1 MRLVL
6 LKDWLIP
13 CLLTRLS
20 GTSSQVNNVKLIV
33 VTNAILQGV
42 SVGSINTMG
51 ISQFAPGDEKNMA
64 NWLIDLWYKIEKND
78 VYKPYI
84 GGILTG
90 LLYERGIYN
99 TAPLKKTL
107 QK

>member
-1 MRLVL
+1 LVDSL
-6 LKDWLIP
+6 PADEAKWDVI
-13 CLLTRLS
+13 T
-20 GTSSQVNNVKLIV
+20 GI
-33 VTNAILQGV
+33 
-42 SVGSINTMG
+42 SVGSINAMG
-51 ISQFAPGDEKNMA
+51 ISQFAQGDEKNMA
-64 NWLIDLWYKIEKND
+64 NWLIDLWYKIGKED